1 MNEKA
6 VLVDQAA
13 RQASPRHYYPNNLLI
28 RIPTM
33 PRASARS
40 KSSRKSSK
48 SRKPTRKPARK
59 STARSIKQESP
70 HALLF
75 PDLESELATTRRM
88 LERVPNGNNDWR
100 PHTKSRTLGELAT
113 HVAQLPG
120 FGILMLTRNEFDGLG
135 PRQPEP
141 RFSTSAERVK
151 MFDELS
157 AQLRSIFQQMTW
169 DQAQSPWT
177 LRLGDKVVLKA
188 PRTTILRTAF
198 VTHAAH
204 HRAQLGVYLRMLET
218 PVPWSYGR
226 SADEEP
232 PAI

>member
-40 KSSRKSSK
+40 KSSRKSS
-48 SRKPTRKPARK
+48 
-59 STARSIKQESP
+59 
-70 HALLF
+70 
-75 PDLESELATTRRM
+75 
-88 LERVPNGNNDWR
+88 
-100 PHTKSRTLGELAT
+100 
-113 HVAQLPG
+113 
-120 FGILMLTRNEFDGLG
+120 
-135 PRQPEP
+135 
-141 RFSTSAERVK
+141 
-151 MFDELS
+151 
-157 AQLRSIFQQMTW
+157 AQLRNIFQQMTW